1 MGGRAGGER
10 QEAAVHWA
18 TSLRC
23 PRELL
28 SVNMR
33 LMYRGLCISSLHG
46 SQHLWIKGE
55 PPTPANQLEKLS
67 PLELLKNVVKIKGQ
81 EQLDNKSN

>member
-1 MGGRAGGER
+1 M
-10 QEAAVHWA
+10 HWA

-33 LMYRGLCISSLHG
+33 FMYRGLCISSLHG
-46 SQHLWIKGE
+46 SQHLWIKRE
-55 PPTPANQLEKLS
+55 PPTPTNQLEKLS
-67 PLELLKNVVKIKGQ
+67 PLELLKNVLKIKGQ